1 MVTPEGR
8 SHRAERVGG
17 EAEAV
22 AALGEISN
30 KIGNTAGELGAEDSG
45 ILIKIVQNKE
55 CSED

>member
-1 MVTPEGR
+1 M
-8 SHRAERVGG
+8 GG